1 MRQRR
6 RGLLVGIIPAY
17 AGNTGIWSDIVRFRR
32 DHPRICG
39 EHSVPHVPRNVA
51 QGSSPH
57 MRGTRR
63 ICCQPTPEPWDHP
76 RICGE
81 HLAVMVM
88 LISISGSSPH
98 MRGTRDT
105 SLGCFHIAGIIPA
118 YAGNTR
124 GVLCGYRGDG
134 DHPRICG
141 EHVCHASSYLSVMGS
156 SPHMR
161 GTPPACPDQGARR
174 RIIPAYAGNTD
185 RTRSKCSVY
194 RDHPRICGEH
204 FKYNVLETVC
214 GGSSPHMRGTHVVG
228 HC

>member
-1 MRQRR
+1 
-6 RGLLVGIIPAY
+6 
-17 AGNTGIWSDIVRFRR
+17 
-32 DHPRICG
+32 
-39 EHSVPHVPRNVA
+39 
-51 QGSSPH
+51 

-124 GVLCGYRGDG
+124 YPMS
-134 DHPRICG
+134 H
-141 EHVCHASSYLSVMGS
+141 
-156 SPHMR
+156 
-161 GTPPACPDQGARR
+161 GTLH
-174 RIIPAYAGNTD
+174 
-185 RTRSKCSVY
+185 

-204 FKYNVLETVC
+204 SLTDIEDMGYT
-214 GGSSPHMRGTHVVG
+214 GSSPHMRGTRRICCQPTPEPWDHPRICGEHLAVMVMLISISGSSPHMRGTRLPCKLLSVG
-228 HC
+228 NGIIPAYAGNTTSMSRSRRSPQDHPRICGEH